1 MVTQEL
7 KKILVSLEEHIAE
20 FESNKKGQRK
30 IKKDLGIIYTPQN
43 IADFMVSESFKLY
56 FKSNFDFKEK
66 NEIFSKNHSS
76 EKIMFKIVPNLKIL
90 DPACGSG
97 RFLISMAKILFQIYK
112 SLGLQLPDY
121 DIKKRIIEKNLFGI
135 DIDYSAIKTSK
146 LRLVKWLISDLS
158 DKSSLKI
165 DIINQISKKIDIKF
179 NLFVKDFLL
188 EFNINNFDFIIGN
201 PPYIENKKIYNKVYK
216 QKLTK
221 RFYSAYRLY
230 DLSILFIEKS
240 LELLKKDEGV
250 LSFLTINKFL
260 SADYG
265 EKLRELLINEVEI
278 KEIIDISSL
287 PVFHGIAAY
296 PIIISLKRKV
306 PQNSTI
312 LVKKAVDLSLFKNS
326 KSNLV
331 NEIPQEVIKLF
342 PAKVIPLSK
351 NLHLIK
357 GLYTKY
363 KPMSEV
369 IADLNIIYRPYGFI
383 KWAQNFKY
391 VSKKKVSDKD
401 LLLIGTGNVGNFYIN
416 FKKPIRIAK
425 RKLNISYFNYNK
437 NFEPIWKKVSA
448 EKLIFREI
456 AKDLTFTYDPGIFT
470 NITGLYFIQ
479 IPSYNTENLFSLLL
493 TLNSDLI
500 NLVFKTLFSSLHMA
514 GGYLRINGSFIKRL
528 PLPEKFPTSISRL
541 GKILQFLFQFKSDFL
556 EIDYFDPPRGVEIS
570 LLEKMLCFYKKFSNS
585 IINGIYLKE
594 KDSEE
599 LENIINFVNYL
610 PKIQLKYFVREYNLP
625 KYDIYRKQETES
637 IFNSILNSYNDLSTN
652 KKILEQISSFQKLI
666 LSYRFNT

>member
-1 MVTQEL
+1 MVIQEL
-7 KKILVSLEEHIAE
+7 KKILVSLEEHITE
-20 FESNKKGQRK
+20 FESNKREQKK

-56 FKSNFDFKEK
+56 FKNNFDFKEN

-76 EKIMFKIVPNLKIL
+76 EKILYKIVPNLKIL

-97 RFLISMAKILFQIYK
+97 RFLISMAKILFQFYK
-112 SLGLQLPDY
+112 NLGLHLPDY

-135 DIDYSAIKTSK
+135 DIDYSALKISK
-146 LRLVKWLISDLS
+146 LRLVKWLLSDLS

-165 DIINQISKKIDIKF
+165 DNINQISKKIEIKF

-201 PPYIENKKIYNKVYK
+201 PPYIENKKIYDKVYK

-240 LELLKKDEGV
+240 IELLKQNQGV

-278 KEIIDISSL
+278 KGIIDISSL
-287 PVFHGIAAY
+287 PVFHRIAAY
-296 PIIISLKRKV
+296 PIIISLKKKV

-312 LVKKAVDLSLFKNS
+312 IVKKAVDLNLLKKS
-326 KSNLV
+326 KSILV
-331 NEIPQEVIKLF
+331 NEIPQEDIKLF
-342 PAKVIPLSK
+342 PAKVIPISK

-357 GLYTKY
+357 RLYTKY

-391 VSKKKVSDKD
+391 ASKKKVSNKD
-401 LLLIGTGNVGNFYIN
+401 LLLIGTGNVGNFHIN

-437 NFEPIWKKVSA
+437 NFEHIWKKVSV

-479 IPSYNTENLFSLLL
+479 IPSYNTDNLFSLLL
-493 TLNSDLI
+493 ILNSDLI
-500 NLVFKTLFSSLHMA
+500 NLVFKTLFNSLHMA

-528 PLPEKFPTSISRL
+528 PLPEIFPTSFSRL
-541 GKILQFLFQFKSDFL
+541 GKILQFLFQFKSDFI
-556 EIDYFDPPRGVEIS
+556 ETDQYDPPGGVEIS
-570 LLEKMLCFYKKFSNS
+570 FLEKMICFYKKLSNS
-585 IINGIYLKE
+585 LVNGIYLKE
-594 KDSEE
+594 ADSKE
-599 LENIINFVNYL
+599 LENIINYINYL
-610 PKIQLKYFVREYNLP
+610 PKIQLKYFGQGYNLP
-625 KYDIYRKQETES
+625 KYEIYRKQEVES
-637 IFNSILNSYNDLSTN
+637 IFNSILNTYFDLN
-652 KKILEQISSFQKLI
+652 RNNKILEQIWPFQKLI
-666 LSYRFNT
+666 LS

>member
-7 KKILVSLEEHIAE
+7 KKILVSLEEHIIE
-20 FESNKKGQRK
+20 FESNKKEQKK

-43 IADFMVSESFKLY
+43 IADFMVTESFKLY
-56 FKSNFDFKEK
+56 FKNNFDFNEN
-66 NEIFSKNHSS
+66 NEIFSKNYRF
-76 EKIMFKIVPNLKIL
+76 EKKWFKIVLNLKIL

-112 SLGLQLPDY
+112 NLGLHLPDY
-121 DIKKRIIEKNLFGI
+121 DIKKRIIEENLFGI
-135 DIDYSAIKTSK
+135 DIDYSAIKISK
-146 LRLVKWLISDLS
+146 LRLVKWLLSDLS
-158 DKSSLKI
+158 DNSSLKI
-165 DIINQISKKIDIKF
+165 ENVNHISKKIDLKF

-201 PPYIENKKIYNKVYK
+201 PPYIENKKILDKVYK

-221 RFYSAYRLY
+221 TFYSAYRLY

-240 LELLKKDEGV
+240 LELLKENEGI

-278 KEIIDISSL
+278 KGIIDISSL

-296 PIIISLKRKV
+296 PIIISLKKKV
-306 PQNSTI
+306 PQNSKI
-312 LVKKAVDLSLFKNS
+312 MVKKAVDLNLLKKS
-326 KSNLV
+326 KSILV
-331 NEIPQEVIKLF
+331 NEIPQETIKLF
-342 PAKVIPLSK
+342 PAKVIPISK
-351 NLHLIK
+351 NLHLVK
-357 GLYTKY
+357 MLYTKY

-391 VSKKKVSDKD
+391 VSKKKLSDKD
-401 LLLIGTGNVGNFYIN
+401 LLLIGTGNVGNFHIN
-416 FKKPIRIAK
+416 FEKPIRIAK
-425 RKLNISYFNYNK
+425 HKLNVSYFNYHK
-437 NFEPIWKKVSA
+437 NFENIWKKVSI

-479 IPSYNTENLFSLLL
+479 IPSYNTDNLFSLLL
-493 TLNSDLI
+493 ILNSDLI

-528 PLPEKFPTSISRL
+528 PLPEKFPTLISRL
-541 GKILQFLFQFKSDFL
+541 GKILQFLFQFKSDFI
-556 EIDYFDPPRGVEIS
+556 ERDQFDPPRGIEIS
-570 LLEKMLCFYKKFSNS
+570 FLGKMIRFYKKFSNS
-585 IINGIYLKE
+585 LVNGIYLKE
-594 KDSEE
+594 TDSNE
-599 LENIINFVNYL
+599 LENIIDYVNCL
-610 PKIQLKYFVREYNLP
+610 PNIQLKYFVPGYNLP
-625 KYDIYRKQETES
+625 KYVIYRKQEAES
-637 IFNSILNSYNDLSTN
+637 IFNLILNIYNDLSTN
-652 KKILEQISSFQKLI
+652 KKILEQIWQFQKLL
-666 LSYRFNT
+666 LS

>member
-7 KKILVSLEEHIAE
+7 KKILVSLEEHIIE
-20 FESNKKGQRK
+20 FESNKKEQKK

-43 IADFMVSESFKLY
+43 IADFMVTESFKLY
-56 FKSNFDFKEK
+56 FKNNFDFNEN
-66 NEIFSKNHSS
+66 NEIFSKNYRF
-76 EKIMFKIVPNLKIL
+76 EKKWFKIVLNLKIL

-112 SLGLQLPDY
+112 NLGLHLPDY
-121 DIKKRIIEKNLFGI
+121 DIKKRIIEENLFGI
-135 DIDYSAIKTSK
+135 DIDYSAIKISK
-146 LRLVKWLISDLS
+146 LRLVKWLLSDLS
-158 DKSSLKI
+158 DNSSLKFE
-165 DIINQISKKIDIKF
+165 NVNHISKKIDLKF

-201 PPYIENKKIYNKVYK
+201 PPYIENKKILDKVYK

-221 RFYSAYRLY
+221 TFYSAYRLY

-240 LELLKKDEGV
+240 LELLKENEGI

-278 KEIIDISSL
+278 KGIIDISSL

-296 PIIISLKRKV
+296 PIIISLKKKV
-306 PQNSTI
+306 PQNSKI
-312 LVKKAVDLSLFKNS
+312 MVKKAVDLNLLKKS
-326 KSNLV
+326 KSILV
-331 NEIPQEVIKLF
+331 NEIPQETIKLF
-342 PAKVIPLSK
+342 PAKVIPISK
-351 NLHLIK
+351 NLHLVK
-357 GLYTKY
+357 MLYTKY

-391 VSKKKVSDKD
+391 VSKKKLSDKD
-401 LLLIGTGNVGNFYIN
+401 LLLIGTGNVGNFHIN
-416 FKKPIRIAK
+416 FEKPIRIAK
-425 RKLNISYFNYNK
+425 HKLNVSYFNYHK
-437 NFEPIWKKVSA
+437 NFENIWKKVSI

-479 IPSYNTENLFSLLL
+479 IPSYNTDNLFSLLL
-493 TLNSDLI
+493 ILNSDLI

-528 PLPEKFPTSISRL
+528 PLPEKFPTLISRL
-541 GKILQFLFQFKSDFL
+541 GKILQFLFQFKSDFI
-556 EIDYFDPPRGVEIS
+556 ERDQFDPPRGIEIS
-570 LLEKMLCFYKKFSNS
+570 FLGKMIRFYKKFSNS
-585 IINGIYLKE
+585 LVNGIYLKE
-594 KDSEE
+594 TDSNE
-599 LENIINFVNYL
+599 LENIIDYVNCL
-610 PKIQLKYFVREYNLP
+610 PNIQLKYFVPGYNLP
-625 KYDIYRKQETES
+625 KYVIYRKQEAES
-637 IFNSILNSYNDLSTN
+637 IFNLILNIYNDLSTN
-652 KKILEQISSFQKLI
+652 KKILEQIWQFQKLL
-666 LSYRFNT
+666 LS

>member
-1 MVTQEL
+1 MIKEEL
-7 KKILVSLEEHIAE
+7 KKILVSLEERITE
-20 FESNKKGQRK
+20 FESNKKEQKK

-56 FKSNFDFKEK
+56 FKNYFDFKEN

-76 EKIMFKIVPNLKIL
+76 EKKLFKIVPNLKVL

-97 RFLISMAKILFQIYK
+97 RFLISMAKILFQFYK
-112 SLGLQLPDY
+112 NLGLHLPVY
-121 DIKKRIIEKNLFGI
+121 DIKKRIIEKNIFGI
-135 DIDYSAIKTSK
+135 DIDYSAIKISK
-146 LRLVKWLISDLS
+146 LRLVKWLLSDLS
-158 DKSSLKI
+158 EFNKSSLKI
-165 DIINQISKKIDIKF
+165 DNINQISKKIDIKF

-188 EFNINNFDFIIGN
+188 EFNIDNFDFIIGN
-201 PPYIENKKIYNKVYK
+201 PPYIENKKIYDKVYK

-240 LELLKKDEGV
+240 LELLKQNEGV

-278 KEIIDISSL
+278 KGIIDISSL
-287 PVFHGIAAY
+287 PVFHRIAAY
-296 PIIISLKRKV
+296 PIIISLKKKV
-306 PQNSTI
+306 PHNSTI
-312 LVKKAVDLSLFKNS
+312 IVKKAVDLNLLKKS
-326 KSNLV
+326 KSILV

-342 PAKVIPLSK
+342 PAKVIPISK

-357 GLYTKY
+357 KLYTKY

-391 VSKKKVSDKD
+391 VSKKKVSNKD
-401 LLLIGTGNVGNFYIN
+401 LLLIGTGNVGNFHIN

-437 NFEPIWKKVSA
+437 NFEHIWKKLSG

-479 IPSYNTENLFSLLL
+479 LPSYNTDKLFSLLL
-493 TLNSDLI
+493 ILNSDLI

-528 PLPEKFPTSISRL
+528 PLPEIIPTSISRL
-541 GKILQFLFQFKSDFL
+541 GKILQFLFQFKSDFI
-556 EIDYFDPPRGVEIS
+556 ETDQFDPPRGVEIS
-570 LLEKMLCFYKKFSNS
+570 FLEKMLCFYKKLSNS
-585 IINGIYLKE
+585 LVNGIYLKE
-594 KDSEE
+594 AGSKE
-599 LENIINFVNYL
+599 LENIINYVNYL
-610 PKIQLKYFVREYNLP
+610 PKIQLKYFVPGYNLP
-625 KYDIYRKQETES
+625 KYEIYRKQEVES
-637 IFNSILNSYNDLSTN
+637 IFNSILNTYFDLNTN
-652 KKILEQISSFQKLI
+652 NKILEEVWPFQKLV
-666 LSYRFNT
+666 LS

>member
-7 KKILVSLEEHIAE
+7 KKILVSLEEHIIE
-20 FESNKKGQRK
+20 FESNKKEQKK

-43 IADFMVSESFKLY
+43 IADFMVTESFKLY
-56 FKSNFDFKEK
+56 FKNNFDFNEN
-66 NEIFSKNHSS
+66 NEIFSKNYRF
-76 EKIMFKIVPNLKIL
+76 EKKWFKIVLNLKIL

-112 SLGLQLPDY
+112 NLGLHLPDY
-121 DIKKRIIEKNLFGI
+121 DIKKRIIEENLFGI
-135 DIDYSAIKTSK
+135 DIDYSAIKISK
-146 LRLVKWLISDLS
+146 LRLVKWLLSDLS
-158 DKSSLKI
+158 DNSSLKFE
-165 DIINQISKKIDIKF
+165 NVNHISKKIDLKF

-201 PPYIENKKIYNKVYK
+201 PPYIENKKILDKVYK

-221 RFYSAYRLY
+221 TFYSAYRLY

-240 LELLKKDEGV
+240 LELLKENEGI

-278 KEIIDISSL
+278 KGIIDISSL

-296 PIIISLKRKV
+296 PIIISLKKKV
-306 PQNSTI
+306 PQNSKI
-312 LVKKAVDLSLFKNS
+312 MVKKAVDLNLLKKS
-326 KSNLV
+326 KSILV
-331 NEIPQEVIKLF
+331 NEIPQETIKLF
-342 PAKVIPLSK
+342 PAKVIPISK
-351 NLHLIK
+351 NLHLVK
-357 GLYTKY
+357 MLYTKY

-391 VSKKKVSDKD
+391 VSKKKLSDKD
-401 LLLIGTGNVGNFYIN
+401 LLLIGTGNVGNFHIN
-416 FKKPIRIAK
+416 FEKPIRIAK
-425 RKLNISYFNYNK
+425 HKLNVSYFNYHK
-437 NFEPIWKKVSA
+437 NFENIWKKVSI

-479 IPSYNTENLFSLLL
+479 IPSYNTDNLFSLLL
-493 TLNSDLI
+493 ILNSDLI

-528 PLPEKFPTSISRL
+528 PLPEKFPTLISRL
-541 GKILQFLFQFKSDFL
+541 GKILQFLFQFKSDFI
-556 EIDYFDPPRGVEIS
+556 ERDQFDPPRGIEIS
-570 LLEKMLCFYKKFSNS
+570 FLGKMIRFYKKFSNS
-585 IINGIYLKE
+585 LVNGIYLKE
-594 KDSEE
+594 TDSKE
-599 LENIINFVNYL
+599 LENIIDYVNCL
-610 PKIQLKYFVREYNLP
+610 PNIQLKYFVPGYNLP
-625 KYDIYRKQETES
+625 KYVIYRKQEAES
-637 IFNSILNSYNDLSTN
+637 IFNLILNIYNDLSTN
-652 KKILEQISSFQKLI
+652 KKILEQIWQFQKLL
-666 LSYRFNT
+666 LS

>member
-7 KKILVSLEEHIAE
+7 KKILVSLEEHIIE
-20 FESNKKGQRK
+20 FESNKKEQKK

-43 IADFMVSESFKLY
+43 IADFMVTESFKLY
-56 FKSNFDFKEK
+56 FKNNFDFNEN
-66 NEIFSKNHSS
+66 NEIFSKNYRF
-76 EKIMFKIVPNLKIL
+76 EKKWFKIVLNLKIL

-112 SLGLQLPDY
+112 NLGLHLPDY
-121 DIKKRIIEKNLFGI
+121 DIKKRIIEENLFGI
-135 DIDYSAIKTSK
+135 DIDYSAIKISK
-146 LRLVKWLISDLS
+146 LRLVKWLLSDLS
-158 DKSSLKI
+158 DNSSLKI
-165 DIINQISKKIDIKF
+165 ENVNHISKKIDLKF

-201 PPYIENKKIYNKVYK
+201 PPYIENKKILDKVYK

-221 RFYSAYRLY
+221 TFYSAYRLY

-240 LELLKKDEGV
+240 LELLKENEGI

-278 KEIIDISSL
+278 KGIIDISSL

-296 PIIISLKRKV
+296 PIIISLKKKV
-306 PQNSTI
+306 PQNSKI
-312 LVKKAVDLSLFKNS
+312 MVKKAVDLNLLKKS
-326 KSNLV
+326 KSILV
-331 NEIPQEVIKLF
+331 NEIPQETIKLF
-342 PAKVIPLSK
+342 PAKVIPISK
-351 NLHLIK
+351 NLHLVK
-357 GLYTKY
+357 MLYTKY

-391 VSKKKVSDKD
+391 VSKKKLSDKD
-401 LLLIGTGNVGNFYIN
+401 LLLIGTGNVGNFHIN
-416 FKKPIRIAK
+416 FEKPIRIAK
-425 RKLNISYFNYNK
+425 HKLNVSYFNYHK
-437 NFEPIWKKVSA
+437 NFENIWKKVSI

-479 IPSYNTENLFSLLL
+479 IPSYNTDNLFSLLL
-493 TLNSDLI
+493 ILNSDLI

-528 PLPEKFPTSISRL
+528 PLPEKFPTLISRL
-541 GKILQFLFQFKSDFL
+541 GKILQFLFQFKSDFI
-556 EIDYFDPPRGVEIS
+556 ERDQFDPPRGIEIS
-570 LLEKMLCFYKKFSNS
+570 FLGKMIRFYKKFSNS
-585 IINGIYLKE
+585 LVNGIYLKE
-594 KDSEE
+594 TDSKE
-599 LENIINFVNYL
+599 LENIIDYVNCL
-610 PKIQLKYFVREYNLP
+610 PNIQLKYFVPGYNLP
-625 KYDIYRKQETES
+625 KYVIYRKQEAES
-637 IFNSILNSYNDLSTN
+637 IFNLILNIYNDLSTN
-652 KKILEQISSFQKLI
+652 KKILEQIWQFQKLL
-666 LSYRFNT
+666 LS

>member
-1 MVTQEL
+1 MVIQEL
-7 KKILVSLEEHIAE
+7 KKILVSLEEHITE
-20 FESNKKGQRK
+20 FESNKREQKK

-56 FKSNFDFKEK
+56 FKNNFDFKEN

-76 EKIMFKIVPNLKIL
+76 EKILYKIVPNLKIL

-97 RFLISMAKILFQIYK
+97 RFLISMAKILFQFYK
-112 SLGLQLPDY
+112 NLGLHLPDY

-135 DIDYSAIKTSK
+135 DIDYSALKISK
-146 LRLVKWLISDLS
+146 LRLVKWLLSDLS

-165 DIINQISKKIDIKF
+165 DNINQISKKIEIKF

-201 PPYIENKKIYNKVYK
+201 PPYIENKKIYDKVYK

-240 LELLKKDEGV
+240 IELLKQNQGV

-278 KEIIDISSL
+278 KGIIDISSL
-287 PVFHGIAAY
+287 PVFHRIAAY
-296 PIIISLKRKV
+296 PIIISLKKKV

-312 LVKKAVDLSLFKNS
+312 IVKKAVDLNLLKKS
-326 KSNLV
+326 KSILV
-331 NEIPQEVIKLF
+331 NEIPQEDIKLF
-342 PAKVIPLSK
+342 PAKVIPISK

-357 GLYTKY
+357 RLYTKY

-369 IADLNIIYRPYGFI
+369 IVDLNIIYRPYGFI

-391 VSKKKVSDKD
+391 ASKKKVSNKD
-401 LLLIGTGNVGNFYIN
+401 LLLIGTGNVGNFHIN

-437 NFEPIWKKVSA
+437 NFEHIWKKVSV

-479 IPSYNTENLFSLLL
+479 IPSYNTDNLFSLLL
-493 TLNSDLI
+493 ILNSDLI
-500 NLVFKTLFSSLHMA
+500 NLVFKTLFNSLHMA

-528 PLPEKFPTSISRL
+528 PLPEIFPTSFSRL
-541 GKILQFLFQFKSDFL
+541 GKILQFLFQFKSDFI
-556 EIDYFDPPRGVEIS
+556 ETDQYDPPGGVEIS
-570 LLEKMLCFYKKFSNS
+570 FLEKMICFYKKLSNS
-585 IINGIYLKE
+585 LVNGIYLKE
-594 KDSEE
+594 ADSKE
-599 LENIINFVNYL
+599 LENIINYINYL
-610 PKIQLKYFVREYNLP
+610 PKIQLKYFGQGYNLP
-625 KYDIYRKQETES
+625 KYEIYRKQEVES
-637 IFNSILNSYNDLSTN
+637 IFNSILNTYFDLN
-652 KKILEQISSFQKLI
+652 RNNKILEQIWPFQKLI
-666 LSYRFNT
+666 LS

>member
-7 KKILVSLEEHIAE
+7 KKILVLLEEHITE
-20 FESNKKGQRK
+20 FESNKKEQK
-30 IKKDLGIIYTPQN
+30 NIKKDLGIIYTPQN

-56 FKSNFDFKEK
+56 FKNNFDFKEN

-76 EKIMFKIVPNLKIL
+76 EKILFKIVPNLKIL

-97 RFLISMAKILFQIYK
+97 RFLISMAKILFQFYK
-112 SLGLQLPDY
+112 NLGLHLPDY

-135 DIDYSAIKTSK
+135 DIDYSAIKISK
-146 LRLVKWLISDLS
+146 LRLVKWLLSDLS

-165 DIINQISKKIDIKF
+165 DNINQISKKIDIKF

-201 PPYIENKKIYNKVYK
+201 PPYIENKKIYDKDYK

-240 LELLKKDEGV
+240 LELLKQNEGV

-287 PVFHGIAAY
+287 PVFHRIAAY
-296 PIIISLKRKV
+296 PIIISLKKKI
-306 PQNSTI
+306 PNNTSI
-312 LVKKAVDLSLFKNS
+312 IVKKAVDLNLLKKS
-326 KSNLV
+326 KLNLL
-331 NEIPQEVIKLF
+331 NEIPQEFIKLL
-342 PAKVIPLSK
+342 PAKVIPISK
-351 NLHLIK
+351 NLDLIK
-357 GLYTKY
+357 TLYTKY

-369 IADLNIIYRPYGFI
+369 ITDLNIIYRPYGFI
-383 KWAQNFKY
+383 KWSQNFKY
-391 VSKKKVSDKD
+391 VSQKKASNKD
-401 LLLIGTGNVGNFYIN
+401 LLLIGTGNVGNYHIN

-425 RKLNISYFNYNK
+425 RKLYVSYFNYNK
-437 NFEPIWKKVSA
+437 NFETKWMKLSA

-470 NITGLYFIQ
+470 NITGLYFIR
-479 IPSYNTENLFSLLL
+479 IPSYHTDRLFSLLL
-493 TLNSDLI
+493 ILNSDLI

-514 GGYLRINGSFIKRL
+514 GNYLRINGSFIKRL
-528 PLPEKFPTSISRL
+528 PLPEILPTSISRL
-541 GKILQFLFQFKSDFL
+541 GKILQFLFQFKSDF
-556 EIDYFDPPRGVEIS
+556 IGTDQFDPPEEVKITF
-570 LLEKMLCFYKKFSNS
+570 LEKMICFYKKFSNS
-585 IINGIYLKE
+585 LVNGIYLK
-594 KDSEE
+594 KADSIE
-599 LENIINFVNYL
+599 LENLINSVNFL
-610 PKIQLKYFVREYNLP
+610 PNIQLKYFTHGYNLP
-625 KYDIYRKQETES
+625 KYVIYRKQEVES
-637 IFNSILNSYNDLSTN
+637 IFNSILNTYIGLSTN
-652 KKILEQISSFQKLI
+652 KKILEQIWQFQKLI
-666 LSYRFNT
+666 LS